1 MEPGNI
7 LTDIDALQTL
17 VREKLAKI
25 DTNIIRSRYNEH
37 DILRSY
43 QAILSALRGPDDES
57 PPAFAVKWKTTA
69 RIRAI
74 VTPHFMGDVNHVPL
88 DSDQIKERDL
98 ELLRMPPH
106 FSCHYR
112 DAVAAIK
119 LLYGYNLKTE
129 KKEG

>member
-7 LTDIDALQTL
+7 LTDMEALQTL
-17 VREKLAKI
+17 VREKLTKI
-25 DTNIIRSRYNEH
+25 DAASIRSHYNKY
-37 DILRSY
+37 DILGSY
-43 QAILSALRGPDDES
+43 QSILSALRGPDEGPS
-57 PPAFAVKWKTTA
+57 ATAVKWKTTA

-74 VTPHFMGDVNHVPL
+74 VAPHFLGDVNPVPL
-88 DSDQIKERDL
+88 DSDQINVRNLDL
-98 ELLRMPPH
+98 CSMSPH